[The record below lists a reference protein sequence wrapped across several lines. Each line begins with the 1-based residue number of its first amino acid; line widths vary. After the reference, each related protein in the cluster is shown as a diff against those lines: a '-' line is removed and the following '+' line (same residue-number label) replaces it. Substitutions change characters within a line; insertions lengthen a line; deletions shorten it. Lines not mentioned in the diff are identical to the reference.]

1 VADTIDK
8 DILATALSAESQVH
22 TLVAAILAPLFGFVA
37 DTLGL
42 GYSLIIVSAFLIILY
57 PMFMLRNKNSE
68 TGN

>member
-8 DILATALSAESQVH
+8 DILATALSAESQAH

-42 GYSLIIVSAFLIILY
+42 GYSLIIVSAFLIILF
-57 PMFMLRNKNSE
+57 PLLKLRNKNME
-68 TGN
+68 LGN